1 MKYRNPQIPEGINV
15 SDRHPLREL
24 LILVGGALL
33 LIIVLSWLFGQ
44 FGGRLARLLPFE
56 REAALAPESLLVS
69 DAGPELQ
76 AYLDQLGGR
85 VAAQMDLPDGMQMKL
100 HFSGKDTFNA
110 FATLGGNILLYRG
123 LVAQLPHENALAM
136 LLAHEMTHVRQRDPI
151 VGLGRGVGIQL
162 VVTLL
167 LGNPSLEVLGNA
179 GIYTQLHFSREMER
193 TADEAALTAVNRLYG
208 HVGGADDL
216 FEVMHEARERA
227 DVDELPAVFGS
238 HPLDHQRLQAIADAV
253 RAQGWSDSGAT
264 TPLPGQFSAW
274 MQESAAR
281 AEARE
286 DSE

>member
-15 SDRHPLREL
+15 SGRHPLREL
-24 LILVGGALL
+24 LILAGGALL
-33 LIIVLSWLFGQ
+33 LIVVLSWLFGQ

-76 AYLDQLGGR
+76 AYLDQLGRR
-85 VAAQMDLPDGMQMKL
+85 VAAQMDLPDGMQVKL
-100 HFSGKDTFNA
+100 HFSGEDTFNA

-151 VGLGRGVGIQL
+151 VGLGRGVGIQV

-193 TADEAALTAVNRLYG
+193 TADAAALAAVHRLYG
-208 HVGGADDL
+208 HVAGAEDL
-216 FEVMHEARERA
+216 FEVMHEARENA
-227 DVDELPAVFGS
+227 GTDELPAIFSS
-238 HPLDHQRLQAIADAV
+238 HPLDGQRLQAIADAV
-253 RAQGWSDSGAT
+253 RARGWLDTGAT
-264 TPLPGQFSAW
+264 TPLPGEFSAW

-281 AEARE
+281 AEARKV
-286 DSE
+286 SE

>member
-15 SDRHPLREL
+15 SGRHPLREL
-24 LILVGGALL
+24 LILAGGALL
-33 LIIVLSWLFGQ
+33 LIVVLSWLFGQ

-85 VAAQMDLPDGMQMKL
+85 VAAQMDLPDGMQVKL
-100 HFSGKDTFNA
+100 HFSGEDTFNA

-123 LVAQLPHENALAM
+123 LVAQLPHENALVM

-179 GIYTQLHFSREMER
+179 GIYTQLHFGREMER
-193 TADEAALTAVNRLYG
+193 TADAAALAAVHRLYG
-208 HVGGADDL
+208 HVAGAEDL
-216 FEVMHEARERA
+216 FEVMHVAREITGT
-227 DVDELPAVFGS
+227 DELPAIFSS
-238 HPLDHQRLQAIADAV
+238 HPLDRQRLQAIADAV
-253 RAQGWSDSGAT
+253 RARGWLDTGAT
-264 TPLPGQFSAW
+264 TPLPGEFSAW

-281 AEARE
+281 AEARKV
-286 DSE
+286 SE